1 MLTTYRLYKDNP
13 SLVEFS
19 SLSLL
24 ERASK
29 LVDIKLRR
37 ILRHG
42 IAIREKIEICLL
54 FGAEYYVEAVMV
66 FYLKMVLIRIIIHV
80 SMVVFKAFLTA
91 SPFVCTQISSITI
104 ELRFDLGTLAL
115 RFASASNFESVPRF
129 AEICLL
135 LISHTHTY
143 HFYNENF

>member
-1 MLTTYRLYKDNP
+1 M
-13 SLVEFS
+13 
-19 SLSLL
+19 L

-80 SMVVFKAFLTA
+80 SMVVFKVIRTGLSFGIHVNMN
-91 SPFVCTQISSITI
+91 FVYQYRTS
-104 ELRFDLGTLAL
+104 LRIRD
-115 RFASASNFESVPRF
+115 
-129 AEICLL
+129 
-135 LISHTHTY
+135 
-143 HFYNENF
+143 